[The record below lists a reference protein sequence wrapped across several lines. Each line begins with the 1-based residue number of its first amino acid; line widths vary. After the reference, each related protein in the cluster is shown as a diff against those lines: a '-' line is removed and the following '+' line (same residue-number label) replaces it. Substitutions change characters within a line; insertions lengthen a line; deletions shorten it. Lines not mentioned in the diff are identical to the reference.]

1 MSTSTRHDP
10 VVVAEPY
17 RGIYAHGV
25 ETPHLACCTSQVSW
39 VSRRVTTCL
48 RTSPA
53 SAVTPSLT
61 HVVKMSF
68 FLMRR
73 EDIAGLVDQDARSG
87 SDLVETSP
95 NSTDCACSGHS

>member
-1 MSTSTRHDP
+1 MT
-10 VVVAEPY
+10 
-17 RGIYAHGV
+17 
-25 ETPHLACCTSQVSW
+25 
-39 VSRRVTTCL
+39 
-48 RTSPA
+48 
-53 SAVTPSLT
+53 LT

-95 NSTDCACSGHS
+95 HSTDCACSGHS